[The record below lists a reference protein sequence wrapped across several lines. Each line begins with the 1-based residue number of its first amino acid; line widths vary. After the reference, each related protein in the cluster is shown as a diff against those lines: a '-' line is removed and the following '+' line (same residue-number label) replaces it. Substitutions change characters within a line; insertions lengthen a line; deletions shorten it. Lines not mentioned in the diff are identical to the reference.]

1 MLVSSEVLLQGPVT
15 LIPDSTPEL
24 EAGRRQQRAWSGLFG
39 KIPLILMF

>member
-15 LIPDSTPEL
+15 PIPDSTPEL
-24 EAGRRQQRAWSGLFG
+24 EAWSGLFG